1 MLQCVMFVHFSFL
14 AVTYPCILH
23 NSFMTEVFGSF
34 PCIGQLQ
41 RAAAENDTQPVEVMD
56 QEIPDEPPAVAHSP
70 DLDAS
75 ERRLK
80 YQKVSP
86 KDSETQQLEPP
97 TEPTAPITADAIE
110 NPDELPAEEKERE
123 EVSEVL
129 QGELK

>member
-1 MLQCVMFVHFSFL
+1 
-14 AVTYPCILH
+14 
-23 NSFMTEVFGSF
+23 
-34 PCIGQLQ
+34 
-41 RAAAENDTQPVEVMD
+41 MD

-86 KDSETQQLEPP
+86 KDSETQQLEP
-97 TEPTAPITADAIE
+97 TIEPTAPITADAIE
-110 NPDELPAEEKERE
+110 NPDELPAEEKEQE